1 MSNKLK
7 KEFKKA
13 DVERMRNLIKKDYT
27 ASTKS
32 QIGYKKTYTVH
43 KEGEVWEENGKQ
55 WVIKNGIKQ
64 NVTKFDAAK
73 KAMQTPLTCPKCSGP
88 MNYYLSKE
96 TYKKSKMCFNC
107 YMAYTEE
114 LRKNG
119 LFEDYIRSVNKGNIK
134 YFIKAFEQKIE
145 HINNSSKQTFVTEQ
159 GDIEDWKS
167 NETETKRKI
176 TKELQEY
183 IEFLK
188 LKLE

>member
-1 MSNKLK
+1 M
-7 KEFKKA
+7 
-13 DVERMRNLIKKDYT
+13 T
-27 ASTKS
+27 
-32 QIGYKKTYTVH
+32 
-43 KEGEVWEENGKQ
+43 
-55 WVIKNGIKQ
+55 
-64 NVTKFDAAK
+64 
-73 KAMQTPLTCPKCSGP
+73 
-88 MNYYLSKE
+88 
-96 TYKKSKMCFNC
+96 
-107 YMAYTEE
+107 YTEE